1 LCFTAVRCLFLST
14 SAKSTLCAAHVLL
27 SKFLNVY
34 TMKKKGALLS
44 LFAGWAVT
52 ALSQSSIGSAVFGAL
67 EVRNIGPAVMSGRIT
82 AIEGVASNP
91 KILYVGTAGGGVWKS
106 TTAGMTFESVFDK
119 YPQSIGALAIDPSKP
134 DVVWVGTGES
144 NMRNSVSIGL
154 GVYRSTDAGRNWTH
168 VGLEKTEHIAKI
180 IVHPQ
185 QSNTVYVAAP
195 GPLWCDSPER
205 GLYKTADGGKTWEK
219 ILYIDERTGCADVV
233 MDPRQP
239 DVLLAAMWEVR
250 RTPYSFT
257 SGGPGSG
264 LYKSTDGGKSWR
276 KITNGLPPGPFGRI
290 ALALAPSAPDNMW
303 AIVESENTGLYI
315 SSDGG
320 ETWKYQSATSNVT
333 ARPFYFS
340 TLVVDPQ
347 DPKRV
352 YRPAF
357 SLSISTDGGYSFHE
371 GGRTSAWVHADHHAL
386 WINPNTPSHLY
397 LGTDGGVYMSLDYGV
412 SWTML
417 KNLPVA
423 QYYQVSVDDKEPYN
437 IYGGLQ
443 DNGSWRGPSRSRGGI
458 KNGDWVDLYGG
469 DGFWVQPD
477 SRDPDIVYCE
487 SQGGN
492 LARVN
497 LRTGQNKPIQPQE
510 RPGEPKF
517 RWNWNTPVVKS
528 PLRPDV
534 LYCGAQFLFKSA
546 DRGESWERIS
556 PDLTTNDTLKQKQ
569 YASGGLT
576 VDNTSAENHC
586 TIYTIGPSPLDENLI
601 YVGTDDGNLQVTGD
615 GGKTWTR
622 LNYST
627 CGIPA
632 GTWVSRVTPSR
643 HDRNRAY
650 ATFDRHAYGDM
661 ATYVART
668 DDGGKTWKNIGQS
681 NVLKGY
687 AHVIIED
694 LENPDLLFLGTE
706 FGLYISFD
714 GGNSWVHYKSKLPE
728 YVAVR
733 DLVIHPRTQDL
744 VIATHGRGIFIL
756 DDISPLRRLTPELLE
771 RPLALLPSRPTPVT
785 TGHYGQGFPNTDAFV
800 GPNPSEQ
807 ATVQY
812 YLKDR
817 ILSGEV
823 AVEIFDSSGKKLF
836 TMPGSNRKG
845 INTVRWDMRTA
856 PPKAAKG
863 VLVRGEFGAYAGFF
877 GQLALP
883 GRYGVR
889 IVAGEH
895 VDTGSLVLIPDPLQ
909 PELDYGH
916 RRAISQELFQM
927 VEDLGLLVAQVQS
940 AKDSA
945 MQRAAVATDARLREK
960 LQRYAE
966 TLEAFRKTLT
976 ETIESRGITGEQQLR
991 ARIGK
996 LYVLSEISDEPP
1008 TRSVLDKIQALRD
1021 ELQQAHRRAD
1031 DLLGAQLTVLNR
1043 ALQKANLPSIER
1055 MSRELF
1061 EKTYQAGP
1069 KPAGMQPDVENVE
1082 EN

>member
-1 LCFTAVRCLFLST
+1 MRIYSTVVLALCAFAVRAQVALN
-14 SAKSTLCAAHVLL
+14 SAT
-27 SKFLNVY
+27 
-34 TMKKKGALLS
+34 
-44 LFAGWAVT
+44 
-52 ALSQSSIGSAVFGAL
+52 FGAI
-67 EVRNIGPAVMSGRIT
+67 EARNIGPAVMSGRIT
-82 AIEGVASNP
+82 AIEGVNTDP
-91 KILYVGTAGGGVWKS
+91 KTLYIGTAGGGVWKS
-106 TTAGMTFESVFDK
+106 TTGGATVEPIFDK
-119 YPQSIGALAIDPSKP
+119 YPQSIGALAIDQSKP
-134 DVVWVGTGES
+134 QTVWVGTGES

-154 GVYRSTDAGRNWTH
+154 GIYRSTDAGRTWSH
-168 VGLEKTEHIAKI
+168 MGLEKTEHIAKI
-180 IVHPQ
+180 VIHPQ
-185 QSNTVYVAAP
+185 QSNIVYVAAP

-205 GLYKTADGGKTWEK
+205 GLFKTTDGGKTWEK
-219 ILYIDERTGCADVV
+219 VLYVDERTGCADVIL
-233 MDPRQP
+233 DPRNP

-264 LYKSTDGGKSWR
+264 LYKSNDGGKTWR
-276 KITNGLPPGPFGRI
+276 KLTNGLPSPPFGRI

-303 AIVESENTGLYI
+303 AIVESEKTGLYI

-320 ETWKYQSATSNVT
+320 ETWKYQSANENVT

-340 TLVVDPQ
+340 TLVVDPK

-357 SLSISTDGGYSFHE
+357 SLSISTDGGYSFSE
-371 GGRTSAWVHADHHAL
+371 GGRTSGWVHADHHAL
-386 WINPNTPSHLY
+386 WINPNSPNHLY

-417 KNLPVA
+417 KNLPVS
-423 QYYQVSVDDKEPYN
+423 QYYQVSVDDQDPYCV
-437 IYGGLQ
+437 YGGLQ

-458 KNGDWVDLYGG
+458 ENGDWVDLYGG

-477 SRDPDIVYCE
+477 GQNPDIVYCE

-492 LARVN
+492 MVRVN

-510 RPGEPKF
+510 RPGDPKY
-517 RWNWNTPVVKS
+517 RWNWNTPIVKS
-528 PLRPDV
+528 PTRPNV
-534 LYCGAQFLFKSA
+534 LYCGAQFLFKST
-546 DRGESWERIS
+546 DGGDSWERIS

-601 YVGTDDGNLQVTGD
+601 YVGTDDGNLQVTRD

-622 LNYST
+622 LNPNAA
-627 CGIPA
+627 GIPE
-632 GTWVSRVTPSR
+632 GTWVSRITPSR
-643 HDRNRAY
+643 HDRNRVY

-661 ATYVART
+661 RTYVARS
-668 DDGGKTWKNIGQS
+668 DDGGQTWRPLYHS
-681 NVLKGY
+681 DELKGY

-694 LENPDLLFLGTE
+694 LKNPDLLFLGTE
-706 FGLYISFD
+706 FGLYISID
-714 GGNSWVHYKSKLPE
+714 GGQNWVQYKSKFPE

-744 VIATHGRGIFIL
+744 VIATHGRGIFII
-756 DDISPLRRLTPELLE
+756 DDISPFRRLTPELLQ
-771 RPLALLPSRPTPVT
+771 RPAALLPTRPTPVT
-785 TGHYGQGFPNTDAFV
+785 TGHYGQGFPNTDAFI
-800 GPNPSEQ
+800 GPNPTEQ
-807 ATVQY
+807 AVVQY

-817 ILSGEV
+817 ILSGQV
-823 AVEIFDSSGKKLF
+823 TIDIFDPTGKKVVSV
-836 TMPGSNRKG
+836 PGTNRKG
-845 INTVRWDMRTA
+845 INVVRWDMRTA

-863 VLVRGEFGAYAGFF
+863 VMVRGEFGAFAGFF

-883 GRYGVR
+883 GTYGVR
-889 IVAGEH
+889 LNAAGIVDSGTLE
-895 VDTGSLVLIPDPLQ
+895 LIPDPLQ
-909 PELDYGH
+909 PQLDYTR
-916 RRAISQELFQM
+916 RRAISQELFDM
-927 VEDLGLLVAQVQS
+927 VENLGLLVAQVQS

-945 MQRAAVATDARLREK
+945 LQRAVAVKDTRLQEK
-960 LQRYAE
+960 LRRYADE
-966 TLEAFRKTLT
+966 LEAFRKTLT

-1008 TRSVLDKIQALRD
+1008 TQSVLDKMQALRE

-1031 DLLGAQLTVLNR
+1031 ELFGPRLAPLNQ
-1043 ALQKANLPSIER
+1043 ALQKAKLAPIER
-1055 MSRELF
+1055 IDRYTF
-1061 EKTYQAGP
+1061 ENTYSAGS
-1069 KPAGMQPDVENVE
+1069 KPGGLLLGDE
-1082 EN
+1082 EQRLEE